1 MDNRATQSR
10 IVEVEGFVAAAPTM
24 SAEESLRRYAR
35 LVVSGDGAS
44 EGATS
49 EVLKATN
56 PGGETLALK
65 VMRPTRVAAAGDLY
79 ISATSSPKRSNCQLS
94 SK

>member
-10 IVEVEGFVAAAPTM
+10 IVEVEDFVAAAPTM

-49 EVLKATN
+49 EVLRATN
-56 PGGETLALK
+56 PVGAVLARGVL
-65 VMRPTRVAAAGDLY
+65 RPARVPTGVRAG
-79 ISATSSPKRSNCQLS
+79 RF
-94 SK
+94 